1 MNYFIDFEAA
11 QYSLEIIEIGMRSD
25 IGLTFEYLVQSK
37 KGITPFI
44 EQLTHITKETYNECA
59 IPLDDALLPI
69 YKAIKDDDNPH
80 FICWGNSDV
89 DFLKH
94 SFKNC
99 KTFTSKAV
107 LSLMAMSMIDAAA
120 MFKKK
125 YGLYKDMRL
134 IDVYNKIREVQGLE
148 PLTQQHRALDDA
160 TMLQRIWHFYIDT
173 PDGYI
178 MNPFPE
184 YTKSHRE
191 EQLKIEAQTKA
202 RDEKDVMF
210 GAFWVS
216 PVGTIPKQRDLTNKE
231 LSIPSI
237 QTTGPVVMT
246 KKGATYAYFDNLSEA
261 IQFCIDYAPNMD
273 IAQPDN
279 IARHIRSS
287 QRYKQK
293 YFGFNWFFCDKETGK
308 DCLFD
313 NVQWNIKT

>member
-44 EQLTHITKETYNECA
+44 EQLTHITKETYKECA

-69 YKAIKDDDNPH
+69 YKAIKDDNDPH

-107 LSLMAMSMIDAAA
+107 LSLMAMSMTDAAA

-134 IDVYNKIREVQGLE
+134 IDVYNKMREAQGLE

-160 TMLQRIWHFYIDT
+160 AMLQKIWHFYIDV
-173 PDGYI
+173 PDAYI

-184 YTKSHRE
+184 YTREYRE
-191 EQLKIEAQTKA
+191 EQLKNEAQTKA
-202 RDEKDVMF
+202 RDNKDAMF

-216 PVGTIPKQRDLTNKE
+216 PIGTIPKQREFTSKE
-231 LSIPSI
+231 LSLPSI
-237 QTTGPVVMT
+237 ETSGPVVMT
-246 KKGATYAYFDNLSEA
+246 KKGATYAYFDNLNEA
-261 IQFCIDYAPNMD
+261 IQFCMNYAPNMD
-273 IAQPDN
+273 IAQPEN

-293 YFGFNWFFCDKETGK
+293 YFGFNWFFCDEKNGK
-308 DCLFD
+308 DCLFE
-313 NVQWNIKT
+313 NVQWNIRT